1 MIIYNEDEFKFV
13 VVLVENFFWI
23 GVEWNEN
30 KLKYVWLDGLD
41 IEFYLFIWE
50 NGNEDGVLCV
60 GICDSVLSN

>member
-41 IEFYLFIWE
+41 IKFYLFIWE